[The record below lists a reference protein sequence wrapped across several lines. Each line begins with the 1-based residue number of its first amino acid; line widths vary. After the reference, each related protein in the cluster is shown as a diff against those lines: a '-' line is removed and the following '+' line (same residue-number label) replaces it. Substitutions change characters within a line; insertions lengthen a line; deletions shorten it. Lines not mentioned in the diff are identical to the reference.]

1 MFGFCSDCD
10 SFKKT
15 DLKLQQSVSDLV
27 LSGVVAAETGT
38 KNLFSFSAISKDA
51 SSIDQQFT
59 KFKNFVSEASEPF
72 KSELSFVLFPI
83 FVHLYLELVS
93 NGQKSLAQKF
103 HGRHRG
109 MFQSSDQFRVVVD
122 MLPNISSASDVP
134 SHPQIK
140 EFKVLV
146 FEASSLE
153 VALCSL
159 LGAYFVFNIKYPK
172 EASYTLEFLQ
182 RHIVLLKVS
191 SEEKTRRRDVLAFLY
206 GPDQLFSSREH

>member
-1 MFGFCSDCD
+1 MKKNRSEMVAAAVGRYLKGRQYMDCD

-72 KSELSFVLFPI
+72 QSRSSALSWFPI

-93 NGQKSLAQKF
+93 NGQKSL
-103 HGRHRG
+103 G
-109 MFQSSDQFRVVVD
+109 
-122 MLPNISSASDVP
+122 
-134 SHPQIK
+134 
-140 EFKVLV
+140 LV
-146 FEASSLE
+146 SL
-153 VALCSL
+153 
-159 LGAYFVFNIKYPK
+159 K
-172 EASYTLEFLQ
+172 
-182 RHIVLLKVS
+182 
-191 SEEKTRRRDVLAFLY
+191 
-206 GPDQLFSSREH
+206 